1 MNLIVNYLFESAL
14 ILGLLTIF
22 YRGILHYDPHFKFN
36 RFYLLLA
43 LLVATVAPLVSIS
56 VYRSAVAE
64 GDVYVGNVL
73 GAITVYAQNTKATVV
88 PVVAQSSAFKWLY
101 IVGCLGLL
109 LRLLYG
115 FVRLGGLAG
124 KVKLVSFVGYKVADL
139 PGQFNPFSFFNV
151 VFVNQSRYSEK
162 ELEQIMI
169 HELTHVRLRHSWD
182 VLLLELLLVIQWFNP
197 FAWFLR
203 SLLKELHEFQADK
216 QVLAQGYSATSY
228 KELLLF
234 QATGARLLPV
244 NNFNQSLTKKR
255 FTMMKRV
262 VMESANCSDTDE
274 VTSKRPL
281 QLKRKHMKKDNS
293 QKLFSLKS
301 VVAMV
306 TLSMVAV
313 LFACELR
320 DEEPALT
327 EEQTEIKEA
336 IENTNAQLKTVTG
349 PVFFVVE
356 EMPQF
361 PGSEEALRQY
371 IASSVVYP
379 EEAQKA
385 NASGRV
391 YVTFIVADDGKVKD
405 VKVARSSGHSI
416 LDDEAVRVVS
426 SMPQWT
432 PGKQKGQTVNV
443 SYTIPINFSLNGE
456 EPEIKEG
463 QRSVKIV
470 NMTEEQRATAIKNIK
485 SKGFGV
491 KYNEDRTKL
500 VLSKDDQ
507 VFEVDGVH
515 PSVLDDDN

>member
-22 YRGILHYDPHFKFN
+22 YHFVLHYESRFKFN
-36 RFYLLLA
+36 RFYLLLS
-43 LLVATVAPLVSIS
+43 LLAATVVPVLTLTI
-56 VYRSAVAE
+56 YRTPVPE

-73 GAITVYAQNTKATVV
+73 GAITVYAQNTKAAVV

-101 IVGCLGLL
+101 MVGCIGLL

-115 FVRLGGLAG
+115 FIRLGGLAG
-124 KVKLVSFVGYKVADL
+124 KVKLVNFVGYKVADL

-169 HELTHVRLRHSWD
+169 HELTHVRLKHSWD
-182 VLLLELLLVIQWFNP
+182 VLLLELLLVVQWFNP

-203 SLLKELHEFQADK
+203 SMLKELHEFQADR
-216 QVLAQGYSATSY
+216 QVLDKGYSAKSY

-262 VMESANCSDTDE
+262 MQETSKCSDTE
-274 VTSKRPL
+274 AASSMWPL
-281 QLKRKHMKKDNS
+281 KLKRKHMKKDS
-293 QKLFSLKS
+293 IQKLFSLKS
-301 VVAMV
+301 VFAVV
-306 TLSMVAV
+306 VLSMVAV

-320 DEEPALT
+320 DEEPAMT
-327 EEQTEIKEA
+327 EEQIEIKEA
-336 IENTNAQLKTVTG
+336 VENTNAQLKTVTG
-349 PVFFVVE
+349 DVFFVVE
-356 EMPQF
+356 EMPEF
-361 PGSEEALRQY
+361 PKGEFEKSEQALRMFLATN
-371 IASSVVYP
+371 IKYP
-379 EEAQKA
+379 PEAQQA
-385 NASGRV
+385 GVFGRA
-391 YVTFIVADDGKVKD
+391 YISFIVADDGKIKD

-432 PGKQKGQTVNV
+432 PGKQSGKAVNV
-443 SYTIPINFSLNGE
+443 SFTVPINFQLNDGDNVKE
-456 EPEIKEG
+456 SSDKKIKLD
-463 QRSVKIV
+463 
-470 NMTEEQRATAIKNIK
+470 TEEEKAAFIEKMKEN
-485 SKGFGV
+485 GFEV
-491 KYNEDRTKL
+491 EFNEDGTFNLIHTKGTATPIA
-500 VLSKDDQ
+500 SK
-507 VFEVDGVH
+507 
-515 PSVLDDDN
+515 